1 MRKTERAD
9 RRSTIGPIAGRVD
22 REWVEDAL
30 GALHDAGYQKGGARQ
45 AVIEALAGH
54 HCAVTAME
62 LEDDLRS
69 REVAVARASIYRAL
83 DQLEALRLVHRLDV
97 GRGRA
102 SYERAERGGEHHHHM
117 VCDRCGRVTP
127 FEDGSLERAIR
138 RVSDGASF
146 EVKEHEIVLRG
157 LCPRCS

>member
-1 MRKTERAD
+1 MPD
-9 RRSTIGPIAGRVD
+9 R
-22 REWVEDAL
+22 
-30 GALHDAGYQKGGARQ
+30 

-54 HCAVTAME
+54 DCAVTALE
-62 LEDDLRS
+62 LEDDLRA

-83 DQLEALRLVHRLDV
+83 DQLEELHLVHRVDV

>member
-1 MRKTERAD
+1 MSKAEHAD
-9 RRSTIGPIAGRVD
+9 RRSTIGPIEGRVD

-30 GALHDAGYQKGGARQ
+30 AALQHAGYQKGGARR

-54 HCAVTAME
+54 DCAVTALE
-62 LEDDLRS
+62 LEDDLRAG
-69 REVAVARASIYRAL
+69 EVAPARASIYRAL
-83 DQLEALRLVHRLDV
+83 DQLEALRLVHRVDV

-102 SYERAERGGEHHHHM
+102 SYERAERSGEHHHHM
-117 VCDRCGRVTP
+117 VCERCGRVTP

-146 EVKEHEIVLRG
+146 DIKEHEIVLRG

>member
-102 SYERAERGGEHHHHM
+102 SYERAERSGEHHHHM

>member
-83 DQLEALRLVHRLDV
+83 DQLEALRLVHRVDV

-102 SYERAERGGEHHHHM
+102 SYERAERSGEHHHHM

>member
-30 GALHDAGYQKGGARQ
+30 DALHDAGYQKGGARQ

-102 SYERAERGGEHHHHM
+102 SYERAERSGEHPHHM

>member
-1 MRKTERAD
+1 MSKTGHAD
-9 RRSTIGPIAGRVD
+9 RGPTIDPIAGRAN

-30 GALHDAGYQKGGARQ
+30 AALQHAGYQKGGARS

-54 HCAVTAME
+54 DCAVTALE
-62 LEDDLRS
+62 LEEDLRD
-69 REVAVARASIYRAL
+69 REVAVARASIYRTL
-83 DQLEALRLVHRLDV
+83 DQLEALRLVHRVEV

-102 SYERAERGGEHHHHM
+102 SYERAERRGEHHHHM
-117 VCDRCGRVTP
+117 VCERCGRVTP

-138 RVSDGASF
+138 RVSDGATF
-146 EVKEHEIVLRG
+146 DVKEHEIVLRG

>member
-54 HCAVTAME
+54 HCAVTALE

-83 DQLEALRLVHRLDV
+83 DQLEALRLVHRVDV

-146 EVKEHEIVLRG
+146 EVREHEIVLRG